1 MKLNVVKA
9 DSEVQVNNMAKLYF
23 RYGAMNSG
31 KTTMLLQTAHN
42 YEEQGM
48 KIIIIKPM
56 VDTKG
61 EDKVVSRL
69 GVERTVD
76 IRLAENDS
84 VMDSIYE
91 TFKNNA
97 FKPNAIIVDEAQ
109 FLQPFQVDELF
120 DITKSFD
127 IPVLAY
133 GLRCDFRMIGFPGAT
148 RLLEIADDITEL
160 KTICKCGKKAT
171 QNLRLVNGEPTFD
184 GNTIAIDGASNEV
197 KYESV
202 CGECY
207 LKLKKKYKR

>member
-1 MKLNVVKA
+1 
-9 DSEVQVNNMAKLYF
+9 MAKLYF

-76 IRLAENDS
+76 IRLTEK
-84 VMDSIYE
+84 DSIMDCILERY
-91 TFKNNA
+91 KNNA

-120 DITKSFD
+120 DITKTFD

-133 GLRCDFRMIGFPGAT
+133 GLRCDFRMSGFPGAT

-171 QNLRLVNGEPTFD
+171 QNLRLINGEPTFD
-184 GNTIAIDGASNEV
+184 GDTISIDGISDEV

-207 LKLKKKYKR
+207 LKLRKKYK

>member
-1 MKLNVVKA
+1 
-9 DSEVQVNNMAKLYF
+9 MAKLYF

-76 IRLAENDS
+76 IRLTEQDS
-84 VMDSIYE
+84 IMDSICKTYE
-91 TFKNNA
+91 HNA

-120 DITKSFD
+120 DITKTFD

-133 GLRCDFRMIGFPGAT
+133 GLRCDFRMLGFPGAT

-184 GNTIAIDGASNEV
+184 GDTISIDGISDAI

-207 LKLKKKYKR
+207 LKLRRKHGKI

>member
-9 DSEVQVNNMAKLYF
+9 DSEVRVNNMAKLYF

-61 EDKVVSRL
+61 EDKVVRRL

-84 VMDSIYE
+84 VMDSICE

-171 QNLRLVNGEPTFD
+171 QNLRLINGEPTFD
-184 GNTIAIDGASNEV
+184 GNIIAIDGASNEV

>member
-1 MKLNVVKA
+1 
-9 DSEVQVNNMAKLYF
+9 MAKLYF

-76 IRLAENDS
+76 IRLTEK
-84 VMDSIYE
+84 DSIMDKICKTY
-91 TFKNNA
+91 KNNA

-133 GLRCDFRMIGFPGAT
+133 GLRCDFQMIGFPGAT

-184 GNTIAIDGASNEV
+184 GDTISIDGASNKV

-207 LKLKKKYKR
+207 LKLRRKYGKI